1 MLHEKTR
8 DEIREER
15 SEFNLIVRRCNE
27 IGKALSSLSIEHQ
40 SEK

>member
-27 IGKALSSLSIEHQ
+27 IGNCLSALSLGY
-40 SEK
+40 